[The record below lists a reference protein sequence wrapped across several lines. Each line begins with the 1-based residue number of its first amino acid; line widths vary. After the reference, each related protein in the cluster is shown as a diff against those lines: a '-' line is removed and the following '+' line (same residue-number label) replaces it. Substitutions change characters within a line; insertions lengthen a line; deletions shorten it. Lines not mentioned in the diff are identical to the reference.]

1 MKVYSCP
8 ACGGAMEWDGA
19 SGGLKCRNCGTALS
33 VREAAPAGY
42 HRYQALPSFMSLQP
56 YQCLPVRCPVC
67 GAETKTDGRTVSL
80 ICQYCGAG
88 LVLDGKQ
95 LAFARPDGTARLM
108 IPGDRVRLLIKE
120 WCGRHPF
127 APDLTS
133 KHLEVKFISPQYI
146 PFWVFSARVTAKY
159 TGRGGRNMTVT
170 EKNARGIAV
179 TRTAVDWHPIS
190 GTASADLEGFCVPAD
205 QDIAGDYA
213 SFLWRSTPADAFSA
227 WQSEYFAGSFSFL
240 PTVPVNEAEAMA
252 HERMVPEIKRRTV
265 AELSRSWSH
274 IDFREF
280 SVSYSGRGWR
290 LVQIPAYFVICRY
303 HGGIYVDAVN
313 GVTGEIFGT
322 YPISLRKVT
331 IFYATAAAVLIPGYL
346 FFDYGSCGMRGC
358 LTDSGSIFADALIAL
373 CVATGAYALIYI
385 ALRLRILG
393 KDDLRSSPWLREIAD
408 RTR

>member
-1 MKVYSCP
+1 M
-8 ACGGAMEWDGA
+8 
-19 SGGLKCRNCGTALS
+19 
-33 VREAAPAGY
+33 
-42 HRYQALPSFMSLQP
+42 
-56 YQCLPVRCPVC
+56 
-67 GAETKTDGRTVSL
+67 
-80 ICQYCGAG
+80 
-88 LVLDGKQ
+88 
-95 LAFARPDGTARLM
+95 
-108 IPGDRVRLLIKE
+108 
-120 WCGRHPF
+120 
-127 APDLTS
+127 
-133 KHLEVKFISPQYI
+133 
-146 PFWVFSARVTAKY
+146 
-159 TGRGGRNMTVT
+159 
-170 EKNARGIAV
+170 
-179 TRTAVDWHPIS
+179 
-190 GTASADLEGFCVPAD
+190 PAD